1 MATTSAAPGADAV
14 QKLRDALA
22 AVEGGA
28 ALQPLFESAT
38 EWVALAA
45 GEVLTRAGER
55 DAGLY
60 LLISGALDVVR
71 APAGG
76 DAAAAEVRG
85 TVRAPEIVGEMQLLT
100 GGVRTATLRAAE
112 PTLLARV
119 PAEVFEQASRNAPE
133 LLRTLATRVF
143 TGQCRDRL
151 LRILP
156 AFLETSDPAVIDWI
170 AAQVEWLSIARGEV
184 LVREGDPGGDVF
196 ILVDGRLRATAHS
209 AGGRAL
215 GDLVP
220 GDVVGE
226 TQLFTGGLR
235 GATVV
240 ALRNSVLGRLS
251 RARLEEAMRRLP
263 ELGLRLARVAV
274 ERAQHAVKSAPPRAA
289 VNLVIQSAD
298 PAIAEECARALCAA
312 LQAHGAAS
320 EISRAAVGRELG
332 RPELCDLAD
341 DDPRAARLRAW
352 LSEQET
358 RQRFLVLVADRSPA
372 WSARCL
378 GCADIVLQVTTPDA
392 APEPFAAPQAED
404 ASIALA
410 QAKRWLVVLHEDTHK
425 PHRTAAWGEQVSRF
439 FHVRRRV
446 GADFA
451 RLARAVAGCEVGLVL
466 GGGGARGYAHL
477 GTLQAIEELG
487 IPIDALGGTSA
498 GAAIASCYA
507 LGYRG
512 RELEDAIKRWLGG
525 SVDYTLPL
533 VAISAG
539 GHMLARARQIFG
551 DLDLEDL
558 PLPLYCIATD
568 ITRFGMLVIDRGRVR
583 DAVLASA
590 CLPGIFPPVHVNG
603 RWAVDGGLVNAV
615 PMDVMRNFLGPRGI
629 IIGSDVT
636 GGAAAARVE
645 GAAGAAG
652 VNGWMQLLRTLAGR
666 RTLPSIVDVLQS
678 SATAAGDYQL
688 QRVIDTGRPDA
699 CIRHD
704 TAGHSI
710 VDFSR
715 PAPLRDKG
723 YAATMAALRP
733 LVDSGRLPRVSS

>member
-1 MATTSAAPGADAV
+1 MSTIKPPPDAG
-14 QKLRDALA
+14 QKLRSALA
-22 AVEGGA
+22 ALEGGA

-38 EWVALAA
+38 EWVALDP
-45 GEVLTRAGER
+45 GDVLTREGER

-60 LLISGALDVVR
+60 LLIAGALDVVR
-71 APAGG
+71 AADSG
-76 DAAAAEVRG
+76 DVEVRG

-119 PAEVFEQASRNAPE
+119 PAEVFEQASRGAPE

-143 TGQCRDRL
+143 TQQCHDRL
-151 LRILP
+151 RRILP
-156 AFLETSDPAVIDWI
+156 AFLDTSDPAVVDWI
-170 AAQVEWLSIARGEV
+170 AAQVEWLSLARGNI
-184 LVREGDPGGDVF
+184 LVREGDPGGDIF
-196 ILVDGRLRATAHS
+196 ILVDGRLRATSAS
-209 AGGRAL
+209 AGGKTL

-226 TQLFTGGLR
+226 TQLFTGGR
-235 GATVV
+235 RNATVI
-240 ALRNSVLGRLS
+240 ALRNSVLGRLP
-251 RARLEEAMRRLP
+251 RARLEEAIRRLP
-263 ELGLRLARVAV
+263 DLGLRLASVAV
-274 ERAQHAVKSAPPRAA
+274 ERAQHAVQRSAPPRAS

-298 PAIAEECARALCAA
+298 PGIAEACAQRLRAA
-312 LQAHGAAS
+312 LQAHGAAA
-320 EISRAAVGRELG
+320 EVSRDAVGRELG

-341 DDPRAARLRAW
+341 EDPRAARLRAW

-358 RQRFLVLVADRSPA
+358 RQRFLVFVSDKSPA

-378 GCADIVLQVTTPDA
+378 GCADIILQVTTPDA
-392 APEPFAAPQAED
+392 APEASATPQAE
-404 ASIALA
+404 ASPALA
-410 QAKRWLVVLHEDTHK
+410 QAKRWLVVLHEDSHR

-446 GADFA
+446 DTDFA

-477 GTLQAIEELG
+477 GTIQAIEELG
-487 IPIDALGGTSA
+487 IPVDVLGGTSA

-507 LGYRG
+507 LGFRG
-512 RELEDAIKRWLGG
+512 PELEATIKRWLGG

-539 GHMLARARQIFG
+539 GNMLQRARQIFG

-568 ITRFGMLVIDRGRVR
+568 ITRFGMLVIDRGRAR

-615 PMDVMRNFLGPRGI
+615 PMDVMRNFVGPGGI

-645 GAAGAAG
+645 GPAGAAG
-652 VNGWMQLLRTLAGR
+652 VNGWVQLLRTLWGR

-733 LVDSGRLPRVSS
+733 LVESGRLPRVAA

>member
-1 MATTSAAPGADAV
+1 MASVNPPADAA
-14 QKLRDALA
+14 QKLRSTLA
-22 AVEGGA
+22 AVEDGA
-28 ALQPLFESAT
+28 ALLPLFEFAT
-38 EWVALAA
+38 EWLQLDA
-45 GEVLTRAGER
+45 GEVLTREGER

-60 LLISGALDVVR
+60 LLIEGALDIVR
-71 APAGG
+71 APAAG
-76 DAAAAEVRG
+76 DAATVRG
-85 TVRAPEIVGEMQLLT
+85 SVRAPELVGEMQLLT

-112 PTLLARV
+112 AALLARV
-119 PAEVFEQASRNAPE
+119 PAEACEQAARNAPE

-143 TGQCRDRL
+143 NRQCRDRL
-151 LRILP
+151 LQILP
-156 AFLETSDPAVIDWI
+156 VFLETSDPAVVDWI

-196 ILVDGRLRATAHS
+196 ILVDGRLRATSQS

-226 TQLFTGGLR
+226 TQLFTGGR
-235 GATVV
+235 RNATVV
-240 ALRNSVLGRLS
+240 ALRNSVLGRLP
-251 RARLEEAMRRLP
+251 RARLEEAIRRLP
-263 ELGLRLARVAV
+263 DLGLRLASVAV
-274 ERAQHAVKSAPPRAA
+274 ERAQRAVQRSAPLRAS
-289 VNLVIQSAD
+289 VNIVIQGAD
-298 PAIAEECARALCAA
+298 PGIADECARQLREALA
-312 LQAHGAAS
+312 AHGAAA
-320 EISRAAVGRELG
+320 EVSRAVVGRELG

-341 DDPRAARLRAW
+341 EDPRAARLRAW
-352 LSEQET
+352 LSEQEA
-358 RQRFLVLVADRSPA
+358 RKRFLIFVSDAVPA

-378 GCADIVLQVTTPDA
+378 GCADIVLQVTTPGA
-392 APEPFAAPQAED
+392 APEVTRAPEGE
-404 ASIALA
+404 ASVALA
-410 QAKRWLVVLHEDTHK
+410 QAKRWLVVLHEDAHK
-425 PHRTAAWGEQVSRF
+425 PHRTGAWGAQVSRF
-439 FHVRRRV
+439 FHVRRRA

-477 GTLQAIEELG
+477 GLLQAIEERG
-487 IPIDALGGTSA
+487 IPVDALGGTSA
-498 GAAIASCYA
+498 GAAISGCYA

-512 RELEDAIKRWLGG
+512 RELEDTIKRWLGG

-533 VAISAG
+533 VSISAG
-539 GHMLARARQIFG
+539 GNMLARARQIFG
-551 DLDLEDL
+551 ELDLEDL

-568 ITRFGMLVIDRGRVR
+568 ITRFGMLVIDRGRAR

-590 CLPGIFPPVHVNG
+590 CLPGIFPPVLVNG

-615 PMDVMRNFLGPRGI
+615 PMDVMRNFVGPRGI

-636 GGAAAARVE
+636 GGAAAAHVD
-645 GAAGAAG
+645 GATGAAG
-652 VNGWMQLLRTLAGR
+652 VNGWMELLRTFWGR
-666 RTLPSIVDVLQS
+666 RRLPSIVDVLQS

-715 PAPLRDKG
+715 PAPLREKG
-723 YAATMAALRP
+723 YAAAMAALQP
-733 LVDSGRLPRVSS
+733 LVDSGRLPLNQREK

>member
-1 MATTSAAPGADAV
+1 MAVINPPGADAA
-14 QKLRDALA
+14 QKLRSALA
-22 AVEGGA
+22 AVEAGA
-28 ALQPLFESAT
+28 ALQPLFEAAT
-38 EWVALAA
+38 EWLELDA
-45 GEVLTRAGER
+45 GEVLTREGER

-60 LLISGALDVVR
+60 LLIAGALDIVR
-71 APAGG
+71 APAG
-76 DAAAAEVRG
+76 DAAAAPEVRG
-85 TVRAPEIVGEMQLLT
+85 TVRAPELVGEMQLLT

-112 PTLLARV
+112 RTLLVRV
-119 PAEVFEQASRNAPE
+119 AAEACEQAARSAPE
-133 LLRTLATRVF
+133 LLSTLAARVF
-143 TGQCRDRL
+143 TRQCRDRL
-151 LRILP
+151 LQILP
-156 AFLETSDPAVIDWI
+156 AFLETTDPALVDWI
-170 AAQVEWLSIARGEV
+170 AAQVEWLSVARGDF

-196 ILVDGRLRATAHS
+196 ILVDGRLRAISQS

-226 TQLFTGGLR
+226 TQLFTGGR
-235 GATVV
+235 RNATVV
-240 ALRNSVLGRLS
+240 ALRNSVLGRLP

-263 ELGLRLARVAV
+263 DLGLRLASVAV
-274 ERAQHAVKSAPPRAA
+274 ERAQHAVQRSAPLRAA
-289 VNLVIQSAD
+289 VNLVIQSVD
-298 PAIAEECARALCAA
+298 PAIADACARALREA
-312 LQAHGAAS
+312 LQAHGAAA
-320 EISRAAVGRELG
+320 EVSRAAVGRALG

-341 DDPRAARLRAW
+341 EDPRAARLRAW
-352 LSEQET
+352 LSEQEA
-358 RQRFLVLVADRSPA
+358 RQRFLIFVSDQSPA

-378 GCADIVLQVTTPDA
+378 GCADIVLQVTTPGA
-392 APEPFAAPQAED
+392 APEPFVAPQAE
-404 ASIALA
+404 ASTALA

-425 PHRTAAWGEQVSRF
+425 PHRTAAWGERFSRY
-439 FHVRRRV
+439 FHVRRQA

-477 GTLQAIEELG
+477 GTLQAFEELG

-512 RELEDAIKRWLGG
+512 RELEDTIKRWLGG

-558 PLPLYCIATD
+558 ALPLYCIATD
-568 ITRFGMLVIDRGRVR
+568 ITRFGMLVIDRGRAR

-590 CLPGIFPPVHVNG
+590 CLPGIFPPVLVNG

-645 GAAGAAG
+645 GPAGAAG
-652 VNGWMQLLRTLAGR
+652 VNGWMQLLRTLWGR

-688 QRVIDTGRPDA
+688 QRVIDIGRPDA

-723 YAATMAALRP
+723 YAATMEALRP
-733 LVDSGRLPRVSS
+733 LVDSGRFPRAV

>member
-1 MATTSAAPGADAV
+1 MATIKPPGTDAA
-14 QKLRDALA
+14 QKLRSALA
-22 AVEGGA
+22 ALEGGA

-38 EWVALAA
+38 EWLQLDA
-45 GEVLTRAGER
+45 GEVLTREGER

-60 LLISGALDVVR
+60 LLIAGALDVVR
-71 APAGG
+71 AAGGG
-76 DAAAAEVRG
+76 DAAAPEVRG

-112 PTLLARV
+112 PTLLASV

-143 TGQCRDRL
+143 TQQCHDRL
-151 LRILP
+151 RRILP
-156 AFLETSDPAVIDWI
+156 AFLDTSDPAVVTWI
-170 AAQVEWLSIARGEV
+170 AGQVEWLSVARGDF

-196 ILVDGRLRATAHS
+196 ILVDGRLRAVSHG
-209 AGGRAL
+209 AGARAL

-226 TQLFTGGLR
+226 TQLFTGGR
-235 GATVV
+235 RNASVV
-240 ALRNSVLGRLS
+240 ALRNSVLARLP
-251 RARLEEAMRRLP
+251 RARLEEAIRRLP
-263 ELGLRLARVAV
+263 DLGLRLASVAV
-274 ERAQHAVKSAPPRAA
+274 ERAQHAVKKSAPPRAS
-289 VNLVIQSAD
+289 VNIVIQSANRG
-298 PAIAEECARALCAA
+298 IAEECARLLREA
-312 LQAHGAAS
+312 LQTHGAAA
-320 EISRAAVGRELG
+320 EVSRTAVGRELG

-358 RQRFLVLVADRSPA
+358 RQRFLIFVSEPSPE
-372 WSARCL
+372 WSARCR
-378 GCADIVLQVTTPDA
+378 GCADIILQVTTPDA
-392 APEPFAAPQAED
+392 APEASAAPQAE
-404 ASIALA
+404 AATALA
-410 QAKRWLVVLHEDTHK
+410 QAKRWLVVLHEDSHR
-425 PHRTAAWGEQVSRF
+425 PRRTAAWGREVSRF
-439 FHVRRRV
+439 FHIRRRE

-451 RLARAVAGCEVGLVL
+451 RLARALAGCEVGLVL

-477 GTLQAIEELG
+477 GLIQAIEELG
-487 IPIDALGGTSA
+487 IPIDVLGGTSA
-498 GAAIASCYA
+498 GAAIAGCYA

-512 RELEDAIKRWLGG
+512 GDLEDTIKRWLGG

-539 GHMLARARQIFG
+539 GNMLQRARQIFG
-551 DLDLEDL
+551 ELDLEDL
-558 PLPLYCIATD
+558 ALPLYCIATD
-568 ITRFGMLVIDRGRVR
+568 ITRFGMLVIERGRAR

-590 CLPGIFPPVHVNG
+590 CLPGIFPPVLVDG

-615 PMDVMRNFLGPRGI
+615 PVDVMRNMVGPRGI
-629 IIGSDVT
+629 VIGSDVT

-652 VNGWMQLLRTLAGR
+652 VSGWMQLLRTLSR
-666 RTLPSIVDVLQS
+666 RPRLPSIVDVLQS

-688 QRVIDTGRPDA
+688 QRVIDTGRPDV

-704 TAGHSI
+704 TAGYSI

-723 YAATMAALRP
+723 YAASMEALRP
-733 LVDSGRLPRVSS
+733 LLDSGRLPRVSS